1 MGDAAVD
8 EDVFIAL
15 ERERHGPEI
24 VKLRRERLAQQRLE
38 RGEIGVRREHFAEL
52 GAHFEN
58 EAASRRRFLAQEMGE
73 RPHVPFHVAP
83 VHPEMPEIAV
93 AEHRVHPALFPQRHG
108 VPERSEAFR
117 PLFHQIAEQH
127 ERVVRAQMELFHKS
141 AEIREIPVDVRYGD
155 DARMIVKRRMRN
167 GVGIVRVSGII
178 VKMRYKVHSITKR
191 SPRAPASVPTRT
203 KPAFS

>member
-1 MGDAAVD
+1 MGNAAVD
-8 EDVFIAL
+8 EDVFVAL

-24 VKLRRERLAQQRLE
+24 VKLRRERLAQPRLE
-38 RGEIGVRREHFAEL
+38 RGEIGVRGERFAEL

-58 EAASRRRFLAQEMGE
+58 EAAARRRLLAQEMGE
-73 RPHVPFHVAP
+73 RPHVPLHVAP

-108 VPERSEAFR
+108 VPERGETLR

-127 ERVVRAQMELFHKS
+127 ERIVRAQMELFHKT
-141 AEIREIPVDVRYGD
+141 AKIRKIPVDVRYGD
-155 DARMIVKRRMRN
+155 DARMIVKRRVRN
-167 GVGIVRVSGII
+167 GIRIVRVSGII

-191 SPRAPASVPTRT
+191 SPSAPASVPTRT
-203 KPAFS
+203 NPAFS